1 MLAWAGVVLLLLDA
15 TVVAEAVVVF
25 DGAVVLLL
33 FDATVVAEAV
43 IAVDGAVVLEVA
55 LVATEA
61 ALEAAAV
68 FDATVAEVAVSMPC
82 ERSIVP
88 ALEDTRLAAG
98 AESVDVAA
106 VLLDPSP
113 PPQAAKVSE
122 ARVPSTMF

>member
-15 TVVAEAVVVF
+15 TVVAET
-25 DGAVVLLL
+25 VL
-33 FDATVVAEAV
+33 
-43 IAVDGAVVLEVA
+43 AVDGAVA

-68 FDATVAEVAVSMPC
+68 FDATVAAVSVSTPC

-88 ALEDTRLAAG
+88 AFEATRLAAG

-113 PPQAAKVSE
+113 PPQAAKVSV
-122 ARVPSTMF
+122 ARVPSTRF

>member
-1 MLAWAGVVLLLLDA
+1 MGGIQSRVAAPVLAWAGVVLLLLDA

-25 DGAVVLLL
+25 DGAVVFLL

-43 IAVDGAVVLEVA
+43 VTVDGAVV
-55 LVATEA
+55 
-61 ALEAAAV
+61 LEAAAV
-68 FDATVAEVAVSMPC
+68 FDATVAAVSVSTPC

-88 ALEDTRLAAG
+88 AFEDTRLAAG

-113 PPQAAKVSE
+113 PPQAAKVSV
-122 ARVPSTMF
+122 ARVPSTRF

>member
-15 TVVAEAVVVF
+15 TVVVEAVVVF

-43 IAVDGAVVLEVA
+43 VAVDGAVV
-55 LVATEA
+55 
-61 ALEAAAV
+61 LEAAAV
-68 FDATVAEVAVSMPC
+68 FDATVAAVSVSTPC

-88 ALEDTRLAAG
+88 AFEDTRLAAG
-98 AESVDVAA
+98 AESVDAAA

-113 PPQAAKVSE
+113 PPQAAKVSV
-122 ARVPSTMF
+122 ARVHRTTF

>member
-43 IAVDGAVVLEVA
+43 VAVDGAVVLEVA

-61 ALEAAAV
+61 APEAAAV
-68 FDATVAEVAVSMPC
+68 FDATVAAVSVSTPC

-88 ALEDTRLAAG
+88 AFEDTRLAAG

-113 PPQAAKVSE
+113 PPQAAKVSV
-122 ARVPSTMF
+122 ARVPSTRF